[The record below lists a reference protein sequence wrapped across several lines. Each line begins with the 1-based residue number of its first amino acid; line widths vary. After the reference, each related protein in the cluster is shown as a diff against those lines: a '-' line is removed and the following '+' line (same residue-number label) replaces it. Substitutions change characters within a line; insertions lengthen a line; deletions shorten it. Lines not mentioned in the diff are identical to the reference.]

1 MRVTEPPYTAPEE
14 LAHALT
20 AGLGIVAC
28 VFAIPWLAWATAG
41 DLPRL
46 VGALAFG
53 ASALAMFVTS
63 VVYHRERDLARKV
76 TLRKLDHAAIYLLIA
91 GTYTPF
97 TLLTMRNP
105 WGWVL
110 FGVVWTLAIAG
121 IAAKLTVGL
130 RYPRLSTFM
139 YLGMGWLIVIAINP
153 LRESLSTTAARVD
166 CRRRPAVHGRRAVL
180 CLEIAPLHARRVA
193 PVRARRRGLSLR
205 RGAERGR
212 RPRRLKRY
220 FLRRAPP
227 VRDFLA
233 LAILAFFAGLGLR
246 AFLPGWL
253 AACGLL
259 LHRLGLGRLGSGR
272 LGLDRGPGAHRR
284 LRCWLLH
291 GHRPHS
297 CAGFAAAQLLDDR
310 RVLESRQVLRDVFV
324 ARDGPQQAAHDL
336 AGARLGQ
343 VVGEPDVVGTR
354 DGA

>member
-28 VFAIPWLAWATAG
+28 AFAIPWLAWATAG

-63 VVYHRERDLARKV
+63 VFYHRERDLERKV

-153 LRESLSTTAARVD
+153 LRESLTTAELGWIAAGGLLYTGGVPFYVWKS
-166 CRRRPAVHGRRAVL
+166 RRYTHAVWHLFVLGGVACHFAAVL
-180 CLEIAPLHARRVA
+180 SVVGA
-193 PVRARRRGLSLR
+193 
-205 RGAERGR
+205 RGA
-212 RPRRLKRY
+212 
-220 FLRRAPP
+220 
-227 VRDFLA
+227 
-233 LAILAFFAGLGLR
+233 
-246 AFLPGWL
+246 
-253 AACGLL
+253 
-259 LHRLGLGRLGSGR
+259 
-272 LGLDRGPGAHRR
+272 
-284 LRCWLLH
+284 
-291 GHRPHS
+291 
-297 CAGFAAAQLLDDR
+297 
-310 RVLESRQVLRDVFV
+310 
-324 ARDGPQQAAHDL
+324 
-336 AGARLGQ
+336 
-343 VVGEPDVVGTR
+343 
-354 DGA
+354 